1 MIKLY
6 SVNYER
12 ANAISDLLANRY
24 DKFYTATPDETGD
37 GVDISLLSAIPLI
50 VKVYNGESEIVIDL
64 GSRRLTIHNTEYWKM
79 EVY

>member
-12 ANAISDLLANRY
+12 ANAISELIGNRY

-37 GVDISLLSAIPLI
+37 GVDITLSSAIPLI
-50 VKVYNGESEIVIDL
+50 VKYYNGEREIVLDL
-64 GSRRLTIHNTEYWKM
+64 GAQFLSIHQTEYWKM

>member
-24 DKFYTATPDETGD
+24 DKFYTAAPDETGD
-37 GVDISLLSAIPLI
+37 GVDISLSSAIPLI
-50 VKVYNGESEIVIDL
+50 VKYYNGELEIVLDL
-64 GSRRLTIHNTEYWKM
+64 GAQYLSIHHTEFWKM